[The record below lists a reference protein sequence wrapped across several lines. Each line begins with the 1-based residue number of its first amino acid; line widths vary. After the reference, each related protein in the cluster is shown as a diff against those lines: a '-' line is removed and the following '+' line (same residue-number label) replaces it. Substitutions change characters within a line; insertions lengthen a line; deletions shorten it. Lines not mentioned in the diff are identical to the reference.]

1 MTILA
6 MFRFTPGALY
16 VLIFAILFAVL
27 GIAYLWI
34 ATALA
39 LILWLAVEL
48 VIASLQPRR
57 YRLRYGGLQVALGVA
72 S

>member
-6 MFRFTPGALY
+6 MFRFTPEALY
-16 VLIFAILFAVL
+16 VLVFAILFAIL

-39 LILWLAVEL
+39 LILWLSVEL
-48 VIASLQPRR
+48 IIASAQPRR
-57 YRLRYGGLQVALGVA
+57 YRLQYGGLQLGLGVP